1 MRTANPLQH
10 RRLQGGR
17 FVIISMFQHP
27 QRIAHDVACICVAP
41 AAHLLMHQLFQLFG
55 QCHLHENNLA
65 ILPLIWKIFCPS
77 VITIADSLKKKMA
90 RALVLRYCRPMTAE
104 DVKALPVDTKIQ
116 IMEAIWEDLRN
127 RFDRMEISQEQKD
140 ILDRRRARV
149 RDGEAQLLD
158 WESVKGSVGRP

>member
-1 MRTANPLQH
+1 
-10 RRLQGGR
+10 
-17 FVIISMFQHP
+17 
-27 QRIAHDVACICVAP
+27 
-41 AAHLLMHQLFQLFG
+41 
-55 QCHLHENNLA
+55 
-65 ILPLIWKIFCPS
+65 
-77 VITIADSLKKKMA
+77 
-90 RALVLRYCRPMTAE
+90 MTAE

-140 ILDRRRARV
+140 LLDRRRARV